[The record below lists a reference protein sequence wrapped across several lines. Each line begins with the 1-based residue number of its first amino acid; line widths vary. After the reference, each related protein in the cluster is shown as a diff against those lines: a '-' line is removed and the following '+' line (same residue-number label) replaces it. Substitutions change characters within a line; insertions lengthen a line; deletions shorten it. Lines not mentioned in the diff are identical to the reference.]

1 MNRSA
6 VGTLGQSVMVYFTLD
21 LENKQHVAYNK
32 TQNKQLSPSSTRLCV
47 FKENM
52 IVLQLTEMS
61 NATDNKEHTVGLF
74 LKSPY
79 RIWQIIN
86 VELE

>member
-1 MNRSA
+1 
-6 VGTLGQSVMVYFTLD
+6 
-21 LENKQHVAYNK
+21 
-32 TQNKQLSPSSTRLCV
+32 
-47 FKENM
+47 M

-61 NATDNKEHTVGLF
+61 NATEHKEHTVGLF

-86 VELE
+86 EELE

>member
-1 MNRSA
+1 
-6 VGTLGQSVMVYFTLD
+6 MVYFTLD

-61 NATDNKEHTVGLF
+61 NATDNKEHTVGLL